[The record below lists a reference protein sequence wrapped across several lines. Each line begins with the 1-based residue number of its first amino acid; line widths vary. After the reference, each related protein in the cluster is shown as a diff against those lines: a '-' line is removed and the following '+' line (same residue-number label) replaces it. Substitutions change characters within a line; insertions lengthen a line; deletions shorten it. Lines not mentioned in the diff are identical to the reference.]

1 MSTGGVVRVCSFEM
15 SQQLNS
21 AQLIYRA
28 AIASYVNPAYEA
40 KQQAEAAGVGLDSEG
55 RPLSPVEK
63 IHKYF
68 SLIDTG
74 QRKRVTAKELATAWA
89 SSVKSPTTNDL
100 ELIAREID
108 RFMKMADLDNDG
120 YVSLNEYVNYM
131 LTLISEPDESKR
143 FEIHGL
149 LAEKCSKD
157 PKLMEKILVWF
168 LEKDVAGE
176 GEITVDKFKDILER
190 VRIKESKKLLI
201 AETVFTQRTIGYAQ
215 YVMLMLG
222 RTPTKVSLISYD
234 ISGRA
239 TKNLSRILFGKK
251 IEGIWHTSI
260 LAFGY
265 EWWYGGD
272 CFQSRPF
279 STPFG
284 PTPDK
289 VEDLG
294 ETTRT
299 LAELK
304 DFIRSKMRKKYNY
317 TTYDVINNN
326 CNHFTNDI
334 SMFLCHVG
342 IRKTIVSL
350 PGDLLSGGLAKVLR
364 PFLNKWLGGFSGTE
378 DDSGGPATGDVLT
391 KIREEKTANNRD
403 FYVCGDIAMWK
414 RSETEHIYCEVLEV
428 RRDGKIL
435 IKIFKNM
442 KFKTK
447 LIRDSSFLLHISKE
461 EVEQHEKSIN
471 YLIALSILESHRS
484 ESDKTIMRQLT
495 TQLIEGLIT
504 GEDLKA
510 KPQLNHRVSMIAPG
524 GISDDDDR
532 GDGVDDEESKQNCC
546 SRCLSKCFRHS
557 S

>member
-1 MSTGGVVRVCSFEM
+1 MSE
-15 SQQLNS
+15 QLNS
-21 AQLIYRA
+21 AQLIYKA
-28 AIASYVNPAYEA
+28 AIASYVNPVYEA
-40 KQQAEAAGVGLDSEG
+40 KQQAEMAGVGLDNEG

-63 IHKYF
+63 IQKYF

-74 QRKRVTAKELATAWA
+74 HNKRVTAKELAAAWA
-89 SSVKSPTTNDL
+89 SSVRTPSSNDL

-120 YVSLNEYVNYM
+120 YVSLNEYINYM
-131 LTLISEPDESKR
+131 LTLISEGDESKR

-149 LAEKCSKD
+149 LAEKCAKD
-157 PKLMEKILVWF
+157 PKLMEKLLIWF
-168 LEKDVAGE
+168 LEKDVSGQ
-176 GEITVDKFKDILER
+176 GVITVDAFRDILEK
-190 VRIKESKKLLI
+190 VRLKESKKLLI
-201 AETVFTQRTIGYAQ
+201 AETVFAQMSIGYAQ
-215 YVMLMLG
+215 YIMLMLG
-222 RTPTKVSLISYD
+222 RTPSKVSLISYD

-279 STPFG
+279 TTPFG
-284 PTPDK
+284 PTPDR

-294 ETTRT
+294 ETTRS

-304 DFIRSKMRKKYNY
+304 DFIRSRMRKKYSY
-317 TTYDVINNN
+317 STYDVICNN

-334 SMFLCHVG
+334 SMYLCHVG
-342 IRKTIVSL
+342 IRRTIVSL

-364 PFLNKWLGGFSGTE
+364 PFLNKWLGGFNGVE
-378 DDSGGPATGDVLT
+378 DDKSASAETDVMA
-391 KIREEKTANNRD
+391 KIREEKAGMNRD
-403 FYVCGDIAMWK
+403 FFVSGDIAMWK
-414 RSETEHIYCEVLEV
+414 RSETEHIYCEILEV
-428 RRDGKIL
+428 RKDGKLL

-447 LIRDSSFLLHISKE
+447 LIKDSSYLVRIPRDEME
-461 EVEQHEKSIN
+461 EHEKSIN
-471 YLIALSILESHRS
+471 YLIALSILESHKN
-484 ESDKTIMRQLT
+484 ESNKALMRQLT
-495 TQLIEGLIT
+495 TNLIEGLIT
-504 GEDLKA
+504 GEDLIS
-510 KPQLNHRVSMIAPG
+510 KPKLNHRISMIAPG

-532 GDGVDDEESKQNCC
+532 GDGAESGEEGTKNCC
-546 SRCLSKCFRHS
+546 SRCWTKISKRQS

>member
-1 MSTGGVVRVCSFEM
+1 MFVTFVKFVFPFHAKM
-15 SQQLNS
+15 SQFNS

-28 AIASYVNPAYEA
+28 AIASYVNPVYEA
-40 KQQAEAAGVGLDSEG
+40 KKQAELAGVGLDDNG
-55 RPLSPVEK
+55 RPLSPMEK
-63 IHKYF
+63 IEKYF
-68 SLIDTG
+68 SLIDTNG
-74 QRKRVTAKELATAWA
+74 RKKVTAKELAAAWA
-89 SSVKSPTTNDL
+89 SSVKDPSTNDL

-120 YVSLNEYVNYM
+120 SVSLNEYINYM
-131 LTLISEPDESKR
+131 LTLISESDESKR

-149 LAEKCSKD
+149 LAEKCAKD
-157 PKLMEKILVWF
+157 PQLADRLLAMF

-176 GEITVDKFKDILER
+176 GEISTDKFREILEK
-190 VRIKESKKLLI
+190 VKLKDSKKLQI
-201 AETVFTQRTIGYAQ
+201 AESVFKQRTIGYAQ
-215 YVMLMLG
+215 YILLMLG

-234 ISGRA
+234 ISGKA

-299 LAELK
+299 LTEVK
-304 DFIRSKMRKKYNY
+304 DFIRTKMRKKYNY
-317 TTYDVINNN
+317 NTYDVIKNN
-326 CNHFTNDI
+326 CNHFSNDV

-342 IRKTIVSL
+342 IRKSVVSL

-364 PFLNKWLGGFSGTE
+364 PFLNKWLGGFSGAE
-378 DDSGGPATGDVLT
+378 DEHADVIA
-391 KIREEKTANNRD
+391 KIREEKSANDRD
-403 FYVCGDIAMWK
+403 FYQPGDIAMWK
-414 RSETEHIYCEVLEV
+414 RSETEHIFCEVMEV
-428 RRDGKIL
+428 RKDGKIL

-442 KFKTK
+442 KFKNK
-447 LIRDSSFLLHISKE
+447 LIKDSSYLLRIPKQE
-461 EVEQHEKSIN
+461 IDDNEKSIN
-471 YLIALSILESHRS
+471 YLIALSILESHRDQS
-484 ESDKTIMRQLT
+484 NKSIVGQITAN
-495 TQLIEGLIT
+495 LIDGLIT
-504 GEDLKA
+504 GEDIKSR
-510 KPQLNHRVSMIAPG
+510 PTLNHRLSVIAPG
-524 GISDDDDR
+524 GISDDDEG
-532 GDGVDDEESKQNCC
+532 GDGLEEDEESKNCLK
-546 SRCLSKCFRHS
+546 RCWARCTRLSS
-557 S
+557 

>member
-1 MSTGGVVRVCSFEM
+1 M
-15 SQQLNS
+15 SQYNS

-28 AIASYVNPAYEA
+28 AIASYVNPAYES
-40 KQQAEAAGVGLDSEG
+40 KKQAEVAGVGLDDEG

-63 IHKYF
+63 IEKYF
-68 SLIDTG
+68 SLIDTNG
-74 QRKRVTAKELATAWA
+74 HKKVTAKDLAAAWA
-89 SSVKSPTTNDL
+89 SSVKEPSTNDL

-149 LAEKCSKD
+149 LAEKCHKD
-157 PKLMEKILVWF
+157 PQLADRLLAIF
-168 LEKDVAGE
+168 LEKDTVGE
-176 GEITVDKFKDILER
+176 GEIPIDKFKEILDR
-190 VRIKESKKLLI
+190 VKLKDSKKLQI
-201 AETVFTQRTIGYAQ
+201 AESVFKQRTIGYAQ

-234 ISGRA
+234 ISGKA

-299 LAELK
+299 LSEVK
-304 DFIRSKMRKKYNY
+304 DFIRNRMRKKYNY
-317 TTYDVINNN
+317 NTYDVINNN
-326 CNHFTNDI
+326 CNHFSNDV

-364 PFLNKWLGGFSGTE
+364 PFLNKWLGGFSGA
-378 DDSGGPATGDVLT
+378 DDESGDVLS
-391 KIREEKTANNRD
+391 KIREEKAATDRD
-403 FYVCGDIAMWK
+403 FYQPGDIAMWK
-414 RSETEHIYCEVLEV
+414 RSETEMIYCEVLEV
-428 RRDGKIL
+428 RKDGKIM

-442 KFKTK
+442 KFKNK
-447 LIRDSSFLLHISKE
+447 LLRDSSFLVRIPKQEIE
-461 EVEQHEKSIN
+461 EHEKSIN
-471 YLIALSILESHRS
+471 YLIALSILESQRNS
-484 ESDKTIMRQLT
+484 SNKSIVRQFT
-495 TQLIEGLIT
+495 KNLIEGLIT
-504 GEDLKA
+504 GEDLKN
-510 KPQLNHRVSMIAPG
+510 PPTLNHRMSVIAPG
-524 GISDDDDR
+524 GISDDDD
-532 GDGVDDEESKQNCC
+532 GGNGLEDEQKNCLQ
-546 SRCLSKCFRHS
+546 RCWARCTRKS